1 MRPIAF
7 VGLALSLS
15 LPALAETP
23 DRTPPALPA
32 APEAAPATQ
41 LPLDAMRHH
50 QPRADDVERREI
62 ERFGRSGSSTE
73 TQRRQRSEIDE
84 LYDEVMRR
92 SAPPKPQ

>member
-1 MRPIAF
+1 MRPIAL

-23 DRTPPALPA
+23 DWTPPAPPA
-32 APEAAPATQ
+32 APEAAPTAQ

-50 QPRADDVERREI
+50 QPRAADVEQREI
-62 ERFGRSGSSTE
+62 ERFGRSGSSTQ
-73 TQRRQRSEIDE
+73 TQRQQRSEVDQLFEEI
-84 LYDEVMRR
+84 MRR